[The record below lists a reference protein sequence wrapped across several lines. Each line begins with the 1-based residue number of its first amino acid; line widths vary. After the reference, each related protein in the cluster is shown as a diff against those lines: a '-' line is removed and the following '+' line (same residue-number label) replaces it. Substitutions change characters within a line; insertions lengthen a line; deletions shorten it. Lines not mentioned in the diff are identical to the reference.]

1 MKKGG
6 MGSQV
11 SYNVQTAVDTEHK
24 LIIAHDV
31 TNAPVDRNQLF
42 PIAGLA
48 QHTLQQQEIKVVA
61 DRGYYKGEAIKDC
74 YDAGIKVLVP
84 RTLTSGNRAVGRF
97 EKEDFHYDV
106 ELDHY
111 RCPADEI
118 LQRRFDTV
126 EKGKTMHVYFAPVSV
141 CRNCP
146 IRSKCTTA
154 EQRRLRRWEHEGLLD
169 VMEERLRNTPDAM
182 AIRACTVEHPF
193 GTIKAWMGSTHF
205 LMRRLKNVRT
215 EMSLHVLAYNLR
227 RMISII
233 GVATLMEAIR
243 A

>member
-1 MKKGG
+1 M
-6 MGSQV
+6 
-11 SYNVQTAVDTEHK
+11 
-24 LIIAHDV
+24 
-31 TNAPVDRNQLF
+31 
-42 PIAGLA
+42 
-48 QHTLQQQEIKVVA
+48 
-61 DRGYYKGEAIKDC
+61 
-74 YDAGIKVLVP
+74 
-84 RTLTSGNRAVGRF
+84 
-97 EKEDFHYDV
+97 
-106 ELDHY
+106 
-111 RCPADEI
+111 
-118 LQRRFDTV
+118 QRRFDTV

-169 VMEERLRNTPDAM
+169 VMEEKLRNTPDAM

-227 RMISII
+227 RMISIM
-233 GVATLMEAIR
+233 GVAPLMEAIR